1 MTPSARLSVSLQ
13 DIAARL
19 HTMLEQSAG
28 EPCAFVLVCQADG
41 VAQYVSNADRKD
53 GRELLQSLMD
63 RWDAKR
69 ADIPAHYNPARSH
82 TGDSARRRTP
92 RSRPRAPR
100 PTAAAPTASD
110 TPSRSESSTA
120 SGTPAAAAPR
130 RRRPAGSIP

>member
-1 MTPSARLSVSLQ
+1 MTTSARLSVDLQ

-41 VAQYVSNADRKD
+41 VAQYVSNTDRKD

-69 ADIPAHYNPARSH
+69 ADIPAHYNP
-82 TGDSARRRTP
+82 DL
-92 RSRPRAPR
+92 RPPQ
-100 PTAAAPTASD
+100 
-110 TPSRSESSTA
+110 
-120 SGTPAAAAPR
+120 
-130 RRRPAGSIP
+130 AG

>member
-1 MTPSARLSVSLQ
+1 MSASARLSVDLQ

-41 VAQYVSNADRKD
+41 VAQYVSNTDRKD

-69 ADIPAHYNPARSH
+69 ADIPAHYNP
-82 TGDSARRRTP
+82 DL
-92 RSRPRAPR
+92 RPPQ
-100 PTAAAPTASD
+100 
-110 TPSRSESSTA
+110 
-120 SGTPAAAAPR
+120 
-130 RRRPAGSIP
+130 AG